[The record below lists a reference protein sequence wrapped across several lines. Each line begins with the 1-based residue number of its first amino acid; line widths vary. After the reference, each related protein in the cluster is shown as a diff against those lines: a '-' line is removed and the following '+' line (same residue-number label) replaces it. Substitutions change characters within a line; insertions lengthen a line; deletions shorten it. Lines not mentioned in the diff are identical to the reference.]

1 MQHNRINQGEK
12 QLKPFETA
20 SKKQQPAHILLGALF
35 ILLTLASGGSAG
47 AISLARTAVDDTP
60 AQTTVYL
67 PLVNHQPAPRPL
79 INIPYLGSAPP
90 ADPFEPAIF
99 WFGQVT
105 ASSNSADVRLWY
117 YDETFKIVLHI
128 IDRRLWGD
136 PTPTPATLEA
146 WDAVTLLID
155 QDSSPGPSPTPGA
168 YRFVAQLHQGGSS
181 TDHQAAYSGSGAG
194 WTAIPI
200 PFEAEATWRGG
211 GPNSGDDAK
220 GWQLTWEIPF
230 SSLGLSERPA
240 DGMEWRLALQ
250 LHDRDEAGGSPALSA
265 QAWPQGARPNNP
277 ATWGLLHF
285 GLPAYEKPPAEPGGS
300 TTIRSGLDGVQVVD
314 GHVGGHTTCGAGL
327 ADHWQAW
334 GEANYAGYAQI
345 NIQNQWDISD
355 YPCFSRYYVTIPL
368 HTIPA
373 GKTILDATL
382 TLFLFGNAGGGIWG
396 PPPDSFIQAA
406 TVTEAWDEQTLTW
419 NSAPGVLENYGGT
432 WVQPVQDA
440 GPRPYD
446 WDVSRALARAYQAG
460 EPLRLALYS
469 IDGERHTGKY
479 FWSADITDEKSP
491 TLQITWAD

>member
-1 MQHNRINQGEK
+1 MKPISTRSKNRRPS
-12 QLKPFETA
+12 LF
-20 SKKQQPAHILLGALF
+20 LLAVLF
-35 ILLTLASGGSAG
+35 ILLTLALGAPGSRAG
-47 AISLARTAVDDTP
+47 AAVDDTP

-67 PLVNHQPAPRPL
+67 PLVNHQPAPRPV

-90 ADPFEPAIF
+90 VDAFEPAIF

-105 ASSNSADVRLWY
+105 ASLNSADVRLWY
-117 YDETFKIVLHI
+117 YDDTFKIVLHI
-128 IDRRLWGD
+128 IDRRLWSD
-136 PTPTPATLEA
+136 ETPSPATLEA

-155 QDSSPGPSPTPGA
+155 QNSSPGQSPSAGA
-168 YRFVAQLHQGGSS
+168 YRFVAQLGSS
-181 TDHQAAYSGSGAG
+181 TAHRAAYTGDGAG
-194 WTAIPI
+194 WVEIPI
-200 PFEAEATWRGG
+200 PYEAQATWRGG
-211 GPNSGDDAK
+211 GPNSGSNAK

-240 DGMEWRLALQ
+240 AGTEWRLAVL
-250 LHDRDEAGGSPALSA
+250 LHDRDQAGGSPPLPV
-265 QAWPQGARPNNP
+265 QVWPRGAGRNNP
-277 ATWGLLHF
+277 ATWGVLRF
-285 GLPAYEKPPAEPGGS
+285 GLPAYEKPPAEAQGS

-355 YPCFSRYYVTIPL
+355 YPCFSRYYITFPL

-373 GKTILDATL
+373 AKTILDATL
-382 TLFLFGNAGGGIWG
+382 SLYLFGNAGGGEWG
-396 PPPDSFIQAA
+396 PPPASFIQAA

-419 NSAPGVLENYGGT
+419 NNAPGLLENYGGT
-432 WVQPVQDA
+432 WVLPVQDG
-440 GPRPYD
+440 GPRAYS
-446 WDVSRALARAYQAG
+446 WDVSRALARAYEAG

-469 IDGERHTGKY
+469 IDGERHSGKY
-479 FWSADITDEKSP
+479 FWSADIADEKSP